1 MDIIER
7 TSVVTDP
14 SILYFGTPVV
24 LLSTV
29 NPDGSPNLAPISSVF
44 WLGHQAML
52 GINRR
57 SQSWANLA
65 RTGEVAVA
73 LPSVDQADA
82 VNRLALTTGRNPV
95 SERQQRRGYTH
106 VADKFGV
113 SGLTPVPADLI
124 APPLVAECPVV
135 MECTV
140 DAAMHQGEDRLP
152 AVEVT
157 VRRVHASPDILIPGH
172 PNRIDPDRWRPLI
185 MSFQHFYGLADGR
198 LVPSR
203 LASVDEEL
211 YRVPALSSAPTD
223 DFGAGRSSIR

>member
-1 MDIIER
+1 METLER
-7 TSVVTDP
+7 THVVTDP
-14 SILYFGTPVV
+14 AILYFGTPVV

-29 NPDGSPNLAPISSVF
+29 NPDGRPNLAPISSVY

-52 GINRR
+52 GINRN
-57 SQSWANLA
+57 SQSWANLD
-65 RTGEVAVA
+65 RTREVAVA
-73 LPSVDQADA
+73 LPSADQVDA
-82 VNRLALTTGRNPV
+82 VNRLALTTGRDSL
-95 SERQQRRGYTH
+95 SERQQRRGYRH

-124 APPLVAECPVV
+124 APPLVADCPVV
-135 MECTV
+135 LECTV
-140 DAAMHQGEDRLP
+140 DHMDPDHARIP

-157 VRRVHASPDILIPGH
+157 VRRVHASPDIVMADR

-211 YRVPALSSAPTD
+211 YRV
-223 DFGAGRSSIR
+223 

>member
-1 MDIIER
+1 MDTLER
-7 TSVVTDP
+7 THVVTDP
-14 SILYFGTPVV
+14 AILYFGTPVV

-29 NPDGSPNLAPISSVF
+29 NPDGSPNLAPISSVY
-44 WLGHQAML
+44 WLRRQAML
-52 GINRR
+52 GINRG
-57 SQSWANLA
+57 SQTWANLA
-65 RTGEVAVA
+65 RTGQVAVA
-73 LPSVDQADA
+73 LPSADQVDA

-95 SERQQRRGYTH
+95 PERLRPRGYTH

-124 APPLVAECPVV
+124 APPLVADCPVV

-140 DAAMHQGEDRLP
+140 DAMQEGEDRLP

-157 VRRVHASPDILIPGH
+157 VRRVHASPDILVPGR

-198 LVPSR
+198 LRPSR

-211 YRVPALSSAPTD
+211 YRVPPAVVDS
-223 DFGAGRSSIR
+223 GGGRSSTR

>member
-1 MDIIER
+1 METLER
-7 TSVVTDP
+7 THVVTDP
-14 SILYFGTPVV
+14 AILYFGTPVV

-29 NPDGSPNLAPISSVF
+29 NPDGSPNLAPISSVY

-52 GINRR
+52 GINRN
-57 SQSWANLA
+57 SQSWANLD
-65 RTGEVAVA
+65 RTREVAVA
-73 LPSVDQADA
+73 LPSTDQVDA
-82 VNRLALTTGRNPV
+82 VNRLALTTGRDQL
-95 SERQQRRGYTH
+95 SERQQRRGYRH
-106 VADKFGV
+106 VADKFGI

-124 APPLVAECPVV
+124 APPLVADCPVV
-135 MECTV
+135 LECTV
-140 DAAMHQGEDRLP
+140 DHLDPDHARIP

-157 VRRVHASPDILIPGH
+157 VRRVHASPDIVMADR

-211 YRVPALSSAPTD
+211 YRV
-223 DFGAGRSSIR
+223 

>member
-1 MDIIER
+1 METLER
-7 TSVVTDP
+7 THVVTDP
-14 SILYFGTPVV
+14 AILYFGTPVV

-44 WLGHQAML
+44 WLGRQAML
-52 GINRR
+52 GINRN
-57 SQSWANLA
+57 SQSWANLD
-65 RTGEVAVA
+65 RTREVAVA
-73 LPSVDQADA
+73 LPSADQVDA
-82 VNRLALTTGRNPV
+82 VNRLALTTGRNPL
-95 SERQQRRGYTH
+95 SERQQRRGYHH

-124 APPLVAECPVV
+124 APPLVADCPVV
-135 MECTV
+135 LECTV
-140 DAAMHQGEDRLP
+140 DAMDPDHARIP

-157 VRRVHASPDILIPGH
+157 VRRVHASPDILMGGR

-203 LASVDEEL
+203 LATVDEEL
-211 YRVPALSSAPTD
+211 YRV
-223 DFGAGRSSIR
+223 R

>member
-1 MDIIER
+1 METLER
-7 TSVVTDP
+7 THVVTDP
-14 SILYFGTPVV
+14 AILYFGTPVV

-29 NPDGSPNLAPISSVF
+29 NPDGSPNLAPISSVY

-52 GINRR
+52 GINRN
-57 SQSWANLA
+57 SQSWANLD
-65 RTGEVAVA
+65 RTREVAVA
-73 LPSVDQADA
+73 LPSVDQVDA
-82 VNRLALTTGRNPV
+82 VNRLALTSGRDPL
-95 SERQQRRGYTH
+95 SDRQQRRGYRH

-124 APPLVAECPVV
+124 APPLVADCPVV
-135 MECTV
+135 LECTV
-140 DAAMHQGEDRLP
+140 DHLDPDHARIP

-157 VRRVHASPDILIPGH
+157 VRRVQASPDIVMAGR

-198 LVPSR
+198 LVPFR

-211 YRVPALSSAPTD
+211 YRVQRRLPS
-223 DFGAGRSSIR
+223 

>member
-1 MDIIER
+1 METLER
-7 TSVVTDP
+7 THVVTDP
-14 SILYFGTPVV
+14 AILYFGTPVV

-29 NPDGSPNLAPISSVF
+29 NPDGRANLAPISSVF
-44 WLGHQAML
+44 WLGRQAVL
-52 GINRR
+52 GINRG
-57 SQSWANLA
+57 SQSWANMA

-73 LPSVDQADA
+73 LPSADQVDA
-82 VNRLALTTGRNPV
+82 VNRLALTTGRDPV
-95 SERQQRRGYTH
+95 PERKLRRGYTH
-106 VADKFGV
+106 VADKFGI

-140 DAAMHQGEDRLP
+140 DAMQPDEDRPP

-157 VRRVHASPDILIPGH
+157 VRRVHAAPEILVTGR

-185 MSFQHFYGLADGR
+185 MSFQHFYGLAGGR

-203 LASVDEEL
+203 LATVDEEL
-211 YRVPALSSAPTD
+211 YRVPAVAH
-223 DFGAGRSSIR
+223 GAKE

>member
-1 MDIIER
+1 MDASER
-7 TSVVTDP
+7 THVVTDP
-14 SILYFGTPVV
+14 AILYFGTPVV

-52 GINRR
+52 GINRN
-57 SQSWANLA
+57 SQSWANLD

-73 LPSVDQADA
+73 LPSVHQVDA
-82 VNRLALTTGRNPV
+82 VNRLALTTGRDPL
-95 SERQQRRGYTH
+95 SERQQRRGYRH
-106 VADKFGV
+106 VADKFAV
-113 SGLTPVPADLI
+113 SGLPPVPADLI
-124 APPLVAECPVV
+124 EPPLVADCPVV

-140 DAAMHQGEDRLP
+140 DHMDPDHARIPAA
-152 AVEVT
+152 EVT
-157 VRRVHASPDILIPGH
+157 VRRVHASPEVLMADR

-203 LASVDEEL
+203 LATVDEEL
-211 YRVPALSSAPTD
+211 YRVPAADSGAP
-223 DFGAGRSSIR
+223 RSSDR

>member
-1 MDIIER
+1 MDTLER
-7 TSVVTDP
+7 THVVTDP
-14 SILYFGTPVV
+14 AILYFGTPVV

-57 SQSWANLA
+57 SQSWANLG

-73 LPSVDQADA
+73 LPSADQAGA

-124 APPLVAECPVV
+124 APPLVADCPVV

-140 DAAMHQGEDRLP
+140 DRMHPEDERIP

-157 VRRVHASPDILIPGH
+157 VRRVHASPDLLVEGR

-203 LASVDEEL
+203 LATVDEEL
-211 YRVPALSSAPTD
+211 YRVPAADSGAARSSA
-223 DFGAGRSSIR
+223 R

>member
-1 MDIIER
+1 MDTLER
-7 TSVVTDP
+7 THVVTDP
-14 SILYFGTPVV
+14 AILYFGTPVV
-24 LLSTV
+24 LLSTE
-29 NPDGSPNLAPISSVF
+29 NADGSANLAPISSVY
-44 WLGHQAML
+44 WLRRQAML
-52 GINRR
+52 GINRG
-57 SQSWANLA
+57 SQSWGNMA

-73 LPSVDQADA
+73 LPSADLVDA
-82 VNRLALTTGRNPV
+82 VDRLALTTGRDPV
-95 SERQQRRGYTH
+95 PDRLRPRGYTH

-140 DAAMHQGEDRLP
+140 DAMHPGDDRLP

-157 VRRVHASPDILIPGH
+157 VRRVHASPDILVRGR

-198 LVPSR
+198 LLPSR
-203 LASVDEEL
+203 LSSVDEEL
-211 YRVPALSSAPTD
+211 YRVPAATVDSGGGHS
-223 DFGAGRSSIR
+223 

>member
-1 MDIIER
+1 MDASEWAH
-7 TSVVTDP
+7 VVTDP
-14 SILYFGTPVV
+14 AILYFGTPVV

-29 NPDGSPNLAPISSVF
+29 NPDGSPNLAPISSVY

-52 GINRR
+52 GINRN
-57 SQSWANLA
+57 SQSWANLD
-65 RTGEVAVA
+65 RTREVAVA
-73 LPSVDQADA
+73 LPSTDKVDA
-82 VNRLALTTGRNPV
+82 VNRLALTTGRDPLP
-95 SERQQRRGYTH
+95 ERQQRRGYRH

-124 APPLVAECPVV
+124 APPLVADCPVV
-135 MECTV
+135 LECTV
-140 DAAMHQGEDRLP
+140 DHMDPDHARIP

-157 VRRVHASPDILIPGH
+157 VRRVHASPDIVMADR

-203 LASVDEEL
+203 LATVDEEL
-211 YRVPALSSAPTD
+211 YRV
-223 DFGAGRSSIR
+223 

>member
-1 MDIIER
+1 MDTLER
-7 TSVVTDP
+7 THVVTDP
-14 SILYFGTPVV
+14 AILYFGTPVV

-29 NPDGSPNLAPISSVF
+29 NPDGNPNVAPISSVF

-73 LPSVDQADA
+73 LPSADQAGA

-95 SERQQRRGYTH
+95 SERQRRRGYIH

-124 APPLVAECPVV
+124 APPLVADCPVV

-140 DAAMHQGEDRLP
+140 DAMRPEEERMP
-152 AVEVT
+152 AVEVS
-157 VRRVHASPDILIPGH
+157 VRRVHAWPDILIPGR
-172 PNRIDPDRWRPLI
+172 PNRIDPNRWRPLI
-185 MSFQHFYGLADGR
+185 MSFQHFYGLANGR

-203 LASVDEEL
+203 LATVDEEL
-211 YRVPALSSAPTD
+211 YRAPAPAVDS
-223 DFGAGRSSIR
+223 GGRRS

>member
-1 MDIIER
+1 MDTLER
-7 TSVVTDP
+7 GHVVTDP
-14 SILYFGTPVV
+14 AILYFGTPVV
-24 LLSTV
+24 LLSTI
-29 NPDGSPNLAPISSVF
+29 NPDGTPNLAPISSVF

-65 RTGEVAVA
+65 RTGQVAVA
-73 LPSVDQADA
+73 LPSADQVDA
-82 VNRLALTTGRNPV
+82 VNRLALTTGRDPV
-95 SERQQRRGYTH
+95 PERQQHRGYTH

-124 APPLVAECPVV
+124 DPPLVADCPVV

-140 DAAMHQGEDRLP
+140 DAMPPGEDRLP

-157 VRRVHASPDILIPGH
+157 VRRVHAAPGILVPGR

-185 MSFQHFYGLADGR
+185 MSFQHFYGLAGGR

-203 LASVDEEL
+203 LATVDEEL
-211 YRVPALSSAPTD
+211 YRP
-223 DFGAGRSSIR
+223 

>member
-1 MDIIER
+1 MDTLER
-7 TSVVTDP
+7 THVVTDP
-14 SILYFGTPVV
+14 AILYFGTPVV

-29 NPDGSPNLAPISSVF
+29 NPDGSPNLAPISSVY
-44 WLGHQAML
+44 WLGHRAML
-52 GINRR
+52 GINRN

-73 LPSVDQADA
+73 LPSEAQVDA
-82 VNRLALTTGRNPV
+82 VNRLALTTGRDPV
-95 SERQQRRGYTH
+95 SERQQRRGYRH

-140 DAAMHQGEDRLP
+140 DAMAEAEDRIP

-157 VRRVHASPDILIPGH
+157 VRRVHAAPGILATDR

-185 MSFQHFYGLADGR
+185 MSFQHFYGLAGGR

-203 LASVDEEL
+203 LATVDEEL
-211 YRVPALSSAPTD
+211 YRV
-223 DFGAGRSSIR
+223 R

>member
-1 MDIIER
+1 METLDR
-7 TSVVTDP
+7 THVVTDP
-14 SILYFGTPVV
+14 AILYFGTPVV

-29 NPDGSPNLAPISSVF
+29 NADGSPNLAPISSVF

-73 LPSVDQADA
+73 LPSEAQVAA
-82 VNRLALTTGRNPV
+82 VNRLALTTGRDPV
-95 SERQQRRGYTH
+95 SERQQRRGYRH

-135 MECTV
+135 MEGTV
-140 DAAMHQGEDRLP
+140 DAMAEGQDRIP

-157 VRRVHASPDILIPGH
+157 VRRVHAAPGILAIDR

-185 MSFQHFYGLADGR
+185 MSFQHFYGLAGGR

-203 LASVDEEL
+203 LATVDEEL
-211 YRVPALSSAPTD
+211 YRA
-223 DFGAGRSSIR
+223 R

>member
-1 MDIIER
+1 METLER
-7 TSVVTDP
+7 SHVVTDP
-14 SILYFGTPVV
+14 AILYFGTPVV

-29 NPDGSPNLAPISSVF
+29 NPDGSPNLAPISSVY

-52 GINRR
+52 GINRN
-57 SQSWANLA
+57 SQSWANLD
-65 RTGEVAVA
+65 RTREVAVA
-73 LPSVDQADA
+73 LPSTDQVDA
-82 VNRLALTTGRNPV
+82 VNRLALTTGRDPLP
-95 SERQQRRGYTH
+95 ERQQRRGYRH

-124 APPLVAECPVV
+124 APPLVADCPV
-135 MECTV
+135 CTV
-140 DAAMHQGEDRLP
+140 DHMDPDHARIP

-157 VRRVHASPDILIPGH
+157 VRRVHASPDIVMADR

-203 LASVDEEL
+203 LATVDEEL
-211 YRVPALSSAPTD
+211 YRV
-223 DFGAGRSSIR
+223 

>member
-1 MDIIER
+1 METLER
-7 TSVVTDP
+7 THVVTDP
-14 SILYFGTPVV
+14 AILYFGTPVV

-52 GINRR
+52 GINRN
-57 SQSWANLA
+57 SQSWANLD
-65 RTGEVAVA
+65 RTREVAVA
-73 LPSVDQADA
+73 LPSADQVDA
-82 VNRLALTTGRNPV
+82 VNRLALTTGRDSL
-95 SERQQRRGYTH
+95 SEQRQRRGYRH

-124 APPLVAECPVV
+124 APPLVADCPVV

-140 DAAMHQGEDRLP
+140 DAMDPDRTRIP

-157 VRRVHASPDILIPGH
+157 VRRVHASPDILMADH

-203 LASVDEEL
+203 LATVDEEL
-211 YRVPALSSAPTD
+211 YRV
-223 DFGAGRSSIR
+223 R

>member
-1 MDIIER
+1 MDTLER
-7 TSVVTDP
+7 SHVITDP
-14 SILYFGTPVV
+14 AILYFGTPVV

-29 NPDGSPNLAPISSVF
+29 NPDGSPDLAPISSVF

-52 GINRR
+52 GINRG
-57 SQSWANLA
+57 SQSWANMA

-73 LPSVDQADA
+73 LPSADQVDA
-82 VNRLALTTGRNPV
+82 VNHPALTTGRGPV
-95 SERQQRRGYTH
+95 PERKQRRGYRH

-124 APPLVAECPVV
+124 APPRPAECPVV

-140 DAAMHQGEDRLP
+140 DAMPLGEDRLP

-157 VRRVHASPDILIPGH
+157 VRRVHASPDILVPGR

-198 LVPSR
+198 LAPSR
-203 LASVDEEL
+203 LATVDEEL
-211 YRVPALSSAPTD
+211 YRAPPPAPATAD
-223 DFGAGRSSIR
+223 DFGDGRSSVS

>member
-1 MDIIER
+1 MDTLER
-7 TSVVTDP
+7 THVVTDP
-14 SILYFGTPVV
+14 AILYFGTPVV

-29 NPDGSPNLAPISSVF
+29 NPDGSPNLAPISSVY
-44 WLGHQAML
+44 WLGRQAML
-52 GINRR
+52 GMNRN
-57 SQSWANLA
+57 SQTWANLA

-73 LPSVDQADA
+73 LPSPGQVDA
-82 VNRLALTTGRNPV
+82 VNRLALTTGRDQL
-95 SERQQRRGYTH
+95 SERQQARGYRH

-140 DAAMHQGEDRLP
+140 DAMAEGAERIP

-157 VRRVHASPDILIPGH
+157 VRRVHASPDVLVPDR

-211 YRVPALSSAPTD
+211 YRAPAPVPA
-223 DFGAGRSSIR
+223 AGR

>member
-1 MDIIER
+1 METLER
-7 TSVVTDP
+7 SHVVTDP
-14 SILYFGTPVV
+14 AILYFGTPVV

-29 NPDGSPNLAPISSVF
+29 NPDGSPNLAPISSVY

-52 GINRR
+52 GINRN
-57 SQSWANLA
+57 SQSWANLD
-65 RTGEVAVA
+65 RTREVAVA
-73 LPSVDQADA
+73 LPSTDQVDA
-82 VNRLALTTGRNPV
+82 VNRLALTTGRDPLP
-95 SERQQRRGYTH
+95 ERQQRRGYRH

-124 APPLVAECPVV
+124 APPLVADCPVV
-135 MECTV
+135 LECTV
-140 DAAMHQGEDRLP
+140 DHMDPDHARIP

-157 VRRVHASPDILIPGH
+157 VRRVHASPDIVMADR

-203 LASVDEEL
+203 LATVDEEL
-211 YRVPALSSAPTD
+211 YRV
-223 DFGAGRSSIR
+223 